1 MGWPLRPLHAP
12 KLPVKSLY
20 FLLSERPLSVR
31 ADLQDLAL
39 EIFFRERPQG
49 LNF

>member
-20 FLLSERPLSVR
+20 FLLSEQPLSVK
-31 ADLQDLAL
+31 ADGQDLAQ
-39 EIFFRERPQG
+39 EFFFANDRKG
-49 LNF
+49 

>member
-39 EIFFRERPQG
+39 EFFFANGRKG
-49 LNF
+49 